1 MKRPHML
8 SLLLIF
14 LIGCSAITG
23 EEVARLPINE
33 ISTENNLVVKEVSLD
48 LKKDEEIA
56 FWSDIDME
64 YEGDASLRFRVEVL
78 KNGEDFGGFEIDPT
92 DKSMTLGEV
101 RTTIMDKTD
110 WSFSGKNSEVKIEE
124 DGKYTFKAILVSS
137 DNPSLKIEKAELV
150 IKK

>member
-1 MKRPHML
+1 ML

>member
-1 MKRPHML
+1 ML

-33 ISTENNLVVKEVSLD
+33 VSTENNLIVKEVSLN

-56 FWSDIDME
+56 FWSDIDVE
-64 YEGDASLRFRVEVL
+64 YEGEASLRFRVEVL

-92 DKSMTLGEV
+92 DKSITLGEV

-110 WSFSGKNSEVKIEE
+110 WSFSGKNSELKIEE

>member
-1 MKRPHML
+1 MKR
-8 SLLLIF
+8 LLKLLVLLVF
-14 LIGCSAITG
+14 MVGCSAITG
-23 EEVARLPINE
+23 EEVARLPVNE
-33 ISTENNLVVKEVSLD
+33 ISTENNLVAKEVSLD

-56 FWSDIDME
+56 FWSDMNIE

-92 DKSMTLGEV
+92 DKSITLDEV

-110 WSFSGKNSEVKIEE
+110 WSFSGKNSEIKIED

-137 DNPSLKIEKAELV
+137 DNPSLKIKKAELV